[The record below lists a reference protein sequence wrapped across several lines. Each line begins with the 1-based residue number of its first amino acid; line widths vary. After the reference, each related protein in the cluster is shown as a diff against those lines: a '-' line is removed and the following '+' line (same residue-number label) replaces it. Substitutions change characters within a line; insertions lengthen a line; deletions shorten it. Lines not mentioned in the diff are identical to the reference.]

1 MTDPNDKSVPDAS
14 IDDETVRL
22 TRAELAGAGDGSE
35 AAEIA
40 ADGEIADGEPSE
52 ADEPSGAEGLEAEEP
67 SVDGEPPE
75 PEDPLAAEAEAGGV
89 DPEDE
94 LPVDPR
100 ADEPPVDGADR
111 STMESREASA
121 RPRGI
126 MGWFRPRVT
135 GAGALIAVLVGLLG
149 FALIAQVQ
157 SNSSTTTLSSDRPED
172 LVRILSDLDARKD
185 RLNTDISNL
194 QDTKRQLESG
204 AQGREAA
211 LAEAARRAE
220 ELGILAGSRA
230 AQGPG
235 LRVHLASGTESIGA
249 ADVLDIVEELRGAG
263 AEAMQI
269 AGSDGTTVRIVAST
283 YFVDTKDGVVTDGN
297 TLPGTLTLTAIGD
310 PQTMQTALSIPGGA
324 LDTTRTHGGNVQVE
338 SPGTVQV
345 TALHPT
351 TDLRYAKPAS

>member
-1 MTDPNDKSVPDAS
+1 MTDPNDKPVPDAS
-14 IDDETVRL
+14 ADDETVRL
-22 TRAELAGAGDGSE
+22 TKADLAGARADDDPGAGE
-35 AAEIA
+35 PA
-40 ADGEIADGEPSE
+40 ADDDQGAG
-52 ADEPSGAEGLEAEEP
+52 EPSGAEALEAEEP
-67 SVDGEPPE
+67 SVGGEPAE
-75 PEDPLAAEAEAGGV
+75 PEDPLAAEAEAAGV

-100 ADEPPVDGADR
+100 ADKPSVDEADSSTVEP
-111 STMESREASA
+111 REASA

-157 SNSSTTTLSSDRPED
+157 SNSSATTLSSDRPED

-185 RLNTDISNL
+185 RLNADITNL
-194 QDTKRQLESG
+194 QNTKRQLESG

-211 LAEAARRAE
+211 LAEAARRAD
-220 ELGILAGSRA
+220 ELGILSGSLA

-283 YFVDTKDGVVTDGN
+283 YFVDSKDGVIADGR
-297 TLPGTLTLTAIGD
+297 TLPGTLTLTAIGE

-351 TDLRYAKPAS
+351 TDLKYAKPAP

>member
-1 MTDPNDKSVPDAS
+1 
-14 IDDETVRL
+14 
-22 TRAELAGAGDGSE
+22 
-35 AAEIA
+35 
-40 ADGEIADGEPSE
+40 
-52 ADEPSGAEGLEAEEP
+52 
-67 SVDGEPPE
+67 
-75 PEDPLAAEAEAGGV
+75 
-89 DPEDE
+89 
-94 LPVDPR
+94 
-100 ADEPPVDGADR
+100 
-111 STMESREASA
+111 
-121 RPRGI
+121 

-157 SNSSTTTLSSDRPED
+157 SNSSATTLSSDRPED

-185 RLNTDISNL
+185 RLNADITNL
-194 QDTKRQLESG
+194 QNTKRQLESG

-211 LAEAARRAE
+211 LAEAARRAD
-220 ELGILAGSRA
+220 ELGILSGSLA

-283 YFVDTKDGVVTDGN
+283 YFVDSKDGVIADGR
-297 TLPGTLTLTAIGD
+297 TLPGTLTLTAIGE

-351 TDLRYAKPAS
+351 TDLKYAKPAP